1 MCTIHCF
8 NQCTV
13 CSLFIFVTMAI
24 VLQTLWGHDF
34 VIPIVDNMI
43 LIFLDN
49 PYLKIS
55 VSLTDSR
62 FMFWDDTDIGGYPL
76 PLLCWGMQFLLRSV
90 L

>member
-1 MCTIHCF
+1 MVAHF
-8 NQCTV
+8 SFLWQWP
-13 CSLFIFVTMAI
+13 F

-49 PYLKIS
+49 HYLKIS
-55 VSLTDSR
+55 VCLTDSR

-76 PLLCWGMQFLLRSV
+76 SLLCWGMQFLLGSV
-90 L
+90 LGYKSCL